1 MLSIQVF
8 YNTDNQKNYL
18 NARTLV
24 LFMVP
29 RESPQSREKRT
40 VMAKIA
46 DGEWDTWSSHEFH
59 KKIKDI
65 C

>member
-18 NARTLV
+18 NARTVV

-29 RESPQSREKRT
+29 RQSSQSREKRT

-46 DGEWDTWSSHEFH
+46 DGAWDT
-59 KKIKDI
+59 
-65 C
+65 

>member
-46 DGEWDTWSSHEFH
+46 DGEWDT
-59 KKIKDI
+59 
-65 C
+65 